1 MRRTGLSGRTVGSM
15 RIVIAGG
22 HGQIALRLERLLAA
36 RGDEVAGIVR
46 KAEQADDLLAAGAEP
61 VVLDLESASVEEVAE
76 RLRGADAAVFA
87 AGAGPGSG
95 TARKDTVDRG
105 AAVLFADAAV
115 RAGVRRFVV
124 VSSMGADADHQ
135 GDEVFDVYQ
144 RAKGEADA
152 YVQGLGSLDW
162 TILRPGALTDD
173 AGTGLVRLEAHTGRG
188 PVPRDDVAAVLAE
201 LLDTPATSGL
211 TLELISGSAPVSVA
225 VKAVAGN

>member
-1 MRRTGLSGRTVGSM
+1 M

-36 RGDEVAGIVR
+36 RGYEVAGIIR
-46 KAEQADDLLAAGAEP
+46 KAEQGDDLRAAGAEP
-61 VVLDLESASVEEVAE
+61 VVLDLESASVDEVAE

-87 AGAGPGSG
+87 AGAGPNSG
-95 TARKDTVDRG
+95 VTRKDTVDKG

-124 VSSMGADADHQ
+124 VSSMGANPAHR
-135 GDEVFDVYQ
+135 GDEIFDVYL

-152 YVQGLGSLDW
+152 YVQGLDSLDW
-162 TILRPGALTDD
+162 TILRPGALTND
-173 AGTGLVRLEAHTGRG
+173 AGTGLVRLEARTGRG
-188 PVPRDDVAAVLAE
+188 PVPRDDVAAALAE
-201 LLDTPATSGL
+201 LLETPATSGL

>member
-1 MRRTGLSGRTVGSM
+1 M

-36 RGDEVAGIVR
+36 RGDEVAGIIR
-46 KAEQADDLLAAGAEP
+46 AAGQADDLRSAGAEP

-95 TARKDTVDRG
+95 TARKETVDKG
-105 AAVLFADAAV
+105 AAVLFANAAV

-124 VSSMGADADHQ
+124 VSSMGADPAHQ
-135 GDEVFDVYQ
+135 GDEVFDVYL

-152 YVQGLGSLDW
+152 HVARQKDLDW
-162 TILRPGALTDD
+162 TILRPGSLTDD

-188 PVPRDDVAAVLAE
+188 TVPRDDVAAVLAE
-201 LLDTPATSGL
+201 LVDTSATAGL
-211 TLELISGSAPVSVA
+211 TLELTSGSTPVSVA
-225 VKAVAGN
+225 VKSVAGN